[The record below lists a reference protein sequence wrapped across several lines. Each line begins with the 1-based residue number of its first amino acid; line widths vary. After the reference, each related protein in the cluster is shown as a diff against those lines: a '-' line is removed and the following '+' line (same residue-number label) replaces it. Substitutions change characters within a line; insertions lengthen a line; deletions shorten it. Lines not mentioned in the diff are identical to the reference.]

1 MTLVPDATNTR
12 TLFAVLLVRHLN
24 VVYAPAGIGGKMK
37 HQFLVVALGFSALI
51 AFTHPVLAQQSPGQ
65 SARQQDSSYIDAQ
78 GTAYITRIV
87 PVPQTISPEA
97 QQSLAR
103 QASEAAHH
111 GAPPLPKKQPR
122 RPRQMSSDSYRAA
135 YPVNID
141 TSATIAGV
149 PVSIV
154 TPLVTPA
161 DKTNRV
167 LINLHGGGFTSDSGS
182 LTESIPIANLTQTKV
197 VSVLYRL
204 APEHPF
210 PAPVEDV
217 VAVYKELLKT
227 YEPQHTAIY
236 GSSAGAVLTPEVAV
250 KIKQVGLPLPGAL
263 GIFSGAGDF
272 TQTGDSQFVYGV
284 QGLSGHPDT
293 RPQGVQWLAVYVGS
307 ADPKDP
313 VLSPFFADLRGMP
326 ATLFMTST
334 RDMLLSDTTI
344 LHRAFLRAGVDARLV
359 VFEGLNHC
367 FWYDPNLP
375 ESREAN
381 SIVANFFDA
390 HLGTK

>member
-1 MTLVPDATNTR
+1 
-12 TLFAVLLVRHLN
+12 
-24 VVYAPAGIGGKMK
+24 MK
-37 HQFLVVALGFSALI
+37 PRFCALSIGFSALM
-51 AFTHPVLAQQSPGQ
+51 ALTQPVLAQQSATQPP
-65 SARQQDSSYIDAQ
+65 AREESSYIDEE
-78 GTAYITRIV
+78 GTAYITRII

-97 QQSLAR
+97 QKSLAR
-103 QASEAAHH
+103 QATHAASHE
-111 GAPPLPKKQPR
+111 APPPEKPKLVQTK
-122 RPRQMSSDSYRAA
+122 QMSSDATRAV
-135 YPVNID
+135 YPANIEF
-141 TSATIAGV
+141 SSIAGV

-154 TPLVTPA
+154 TPLVIPA
-161 DKTNRV
+161 NKANRV

-182 LTESIPIANLTQTKV
+182 LTESLPMANLTQTKV
-197 VSVLYRL
+197 VSVIYRL
-204 APEHPF
+204 APEYTF

-217 VAVYKELLKT
+217 VAVYKELMKT
-227 YEPQHTAIY
+227 YEPRNIAIY

-250 KIKQVGLPLPGAL
+250 KIKQLRLPLPGAL

-272 TQTGDSQFVYGV
+272 TQTGDSQQVYGV

-293 RPQGVQWLAVYVGS
+293 RPKGVQWLAVYVGS

-313 VLSPFFADLRGMP
+313 VLSPFFADLHGMP
-326 ATLFMTST
+326 PTLFMTST

-344 LHRAFLRAGVDARLV
+344 LHRAFLRAGVDASLV

-375 ESREAN
+375 ESREADT
-381 SIVANFFDA
+381 IGANFFDT